1 MKETKQYVGDNI
13 TAALFSKGN
22 CDILKGVAILLMYFH
37 HLFAFP
43 DRIIYPNHYIPIS
56 GLYDIEYFIAEFSKI
71 CVPIFLFL
79 SGIGFS
85 FQGNKKVSYYLN
97 KVIDFY
103 QSYFIVF
110 AIFIP
115 MGFVLFGNVNN
126 LNFQITS
133 VLSNLTMLSST
144 YNGEWWYAGVYVLC
158 VILTPLLK
166 RLGGNLSA
174 IISSTLLCLY
184 FTLHFL
190 SISIPP
196 IVNNFLLWQCIFVFG
211 LFFSKILSNFESH
224 AIFSHIKTH
233 ATLLMIFSSLV
244 ALILYQ
250 YLKVYLLIT
259 FTPLF
264 CLLACIVLNG
274 YDNKF
279 IFCFDWL
286 GKRTIFMWL
295 THSFFCYYYFQNVVF
310 YPEYSLLIF
319 LNLILLT
326 LPCCFLLEKLLML
339 VNKSKANYFQSTPK
353 AN

>member
-1 MKETKQYVGDNI
+1 MKETKQYLGDNV
-13 TAALFSKGN
+13 TTSLFSKRN
-22 CDILKGVAILLMYFH
+22 CDVLKGVAILLMYFH

-43 DRIIYPNHYIPIS
+43 DRIIYPNHYIPII
-56 GLYDIEYFIAEFSKI
+56 GIYDIEYFIAEFSKI

-85 FQGNKKVSYYLN
+85 FQDNKKVRYYLH

-103 QSYFIVF
+103 LAYFIVF

-126 LNFQITS
+126 LDFQITS
-133 VLSNLTMLSST
+133 FLSNLSMLSST
-144 YNGEWWYAGVYVLC
+144 YNSEWWFAGVYVLC

-166 RLGGNLSA
+166 RLGVNLSA
-174 IISSTLLCLY
+174 IISLTLLCLY
-184 FTLHFL
+184 FSLHFL
-190 SISIPP
+190 SISTPP
-196 IVNNFLLWQCIFVFG
+196 IVNNFLLWQCIFIFG

-224 AIFSHIKTH
+224 AIFSHIKIH
-233 ATLLMIFSSLV
+233 ATLLSIFSSFV

-250 YLKVYLLIT
+250 YFKVYLLIM

-274 YDNKF
+274 CNNKF
-279 IFCFDWL
+279 IFCFEWL

-310 YPEYSLLIF
+310 HPEYSFLIF

-326 LPCCFLLEKLLML
+326 LPCCFLLEQLLML
-339 VNKSKANYFQSTPK
+339 VNKSKARLFPSWEKN
-353 AN
+353 